1 MDKISKLL
9 EETQNLLDGFSSGTL
24 SPVSSY
30 FKSDSEEFEEESED
44 EEAEDIEE
52 SDDTEEADDTEAE
65 TSADTEA
72 STDAEATDTDSF
84 TDTEAS
90 TDTSSDDSE
99 DYKIKMFRNILK
111 SENNFKI
118 LNFIESF
125 PFNLPK
131 KSLHICIE
139 INCKNLEIFKSI
151 LRNGCDP
158 LELNSDGKTALTILL
173 EQKENNFEEEESNCL
188 ISTLLGEW
196 ELRRAAT
203 NNVKIFKFIHSKDW
217 KGFFKYLKEFQS
229 NQHHQ
234 KEEKQK
240 EDDVINLLSKPD
252 PKYAGIS
259 PLHEIAAMNDVKC
272 LKKILLEYKHLINLN
287 IKSIGNGNTLLHEA
301 AHMSSMETVKLLIEF
316 GARCDIKNASGRIP
330 SHLGTEKIQVIFEFK
345 YLSKF
350 KAESDEKKRKEDRSK
365 RREDSERLRGYK
377 VEDKLNERADRNEN
391 RKKLKEDKN
400 KLREHKQR
408 YKDKKRTSKRKD
420 DNDLYTHTQSHPLSS
435 KKTAELFVQSAA
447 SFFGTRQGRTEIKTN
462 YRIFGTN

>member
-139 INCKNLEIFKSI
+139 INCK
-151 LRNGCDP
+151 
-158 LELNSDGKTALTILL
+158 KTV
-173 EQKENNFEEEESNCL
+173 F
-188 ISTLLGEW
+188 
-196 ELRRAAT
+196 
-203 NNVKIFKFIHSKDW
+203 
-217 KGFFKYLKEFQS
+217 
-229 NQHHQ
+229 
-234 KEEKQK
+234 
-240 EDDVINLLSKPD
+240 
-252 PKYAGIS
+252 
-259 PLHEIAAMNDVKC
+259 
-272 LKKILLEYKHLINLN
+272 
-287 IKSIGNGNTLLHEA
+287 
-301 AHMSSMETVKLLIEF
+301 
-316 GARCDIKNASGRIP
+316 
-330 SHLGTEKIQVIFEFK
+330 
-345 YLSKF
+345 
-350 KAESDEKKRKEDRSK
+350 
-365 RREDSERLRGYK
+365 
-377 VEDKLNERADRNEN
+377 
-391 RKKLKEDKN
+391 
-400 KLREHKQR
+400 
-408 YKDKKRTSKRKD
+408 
-420 DNDLYTHTQSHPLSS
+420 
-435 KKTAELFVQSAA
+435 
-447 SFFGTRQGRTEIKTN
+447 
-462 YRIFGTN
+462 